1 MQWST
6 SADNVMGDG
15 EKHAVKQ
22 DTRTRVS
29 IPMHTEGR
37 RMKTKNG
44 KKKCENETINR
55 KDRMYV

>member
-15 EKHAVKQ
+15 GKHAVKQ

-29 IPMHTEGR
+29 IPMHTEGW
-37 RMKTKNG
+37 RMKNETKT
-44 KKKCENETINR
+44 CENETINR